1 MAEWLTIIIRSLIAF
16 AAMFLFAKLIGK
28 RQLSQITFFEYIV
41 GIAIGDMAAIIPDQ
55 LQAPLYHG
63 LLPMAV
69 YTALPILLSF
79 IALKSKKARDILE
92 GKARVLIQNGKIL
105 EDNLRKERMSTD
117 ELLEHLRAKNVFQVA
132 DVEFAIMESNGSVNV
147 MLKPEAEPVTPKRL
161 GLKVPAEAQPQ
172 VVIMDGKIMDEGLA
186 TLGFNRAWLKAELE
200 KLGVAVENVYLAQ
213 VNAAGELYVDLY
225 DDRVQVPEPKARELT
240 HILLKKAQADLELYA
255 LGTED
260 EGAKREYAAMAKHM
274 ERVVKETEPY
284 LRR

>member
-1 MAEWLTIIIRSLIAF
+1 MAEWLTIVIRSLIAF

-117 ELLEHLRAKNVFQVA
+117 ELLEHLRAKNVFKVA

-161 GLKVPAEAQPQ
+161 GLKVPAESQPQ

-186 TLGFNRAWLKAELE
+186 TLGFNRRWLKGELD

-213 VNAAGELYVDLY
+213 VDAAGELYVDLY
-225 DDRVQVPEPKARELT
+225 DDRIQVPEPKARQLT
-240 HILLKKAQADLELYA
+240 HILLKQAEADLELYA
-255 LGTED
+255 LATDD
-260 EGAKREYAAMAKHM
+260 EVAKREYTAMAKQV
-274 ERVVKETEPY
+274 ERIRNETEPY
-284 LRR
+284 LLH